1 MIIVILRLTYCQWL
15 QCHHVC
21 DTYWLLTPAPRPK
34 LGQGTF
40 GSLGIMDI
48 SGSGRA
54 GGALNQ
60 AQKILF
66 GQGSLEERFGKLSGR
81 ELQNAIFETYA
92 ALWLDL
98 VHSLVDDHDCE
109 TTWESLNRYIYIY
122 LWNYSSS
129 IQKRMNTIHKIIQS
143 RKMNVQ
149 TDPRWNLQVKSFHF
163 NSFPS
168 VAVQVKAQKRT
179 VRIVRNT

>member
-1 MIIVILRLTYCQWL
+1 
-15 QCHHVC
+15 
-21 DTYWLLTPAPRPK
+21 
-34 LGQGTF
+34 
-40 GSLGIMDI
+40 MDI

-122 LWNYSSS
+122 L
-129 IQKRMNTIHKIIQS
+129 
-143 RKMNVQ
+143 
-149 TDPRWNLQVKSFHF
+149 
-163 NSFPS
+163 
-168 VAVQVKAQKRT
+168 
-179 VRIVRNT
+179 